1 MNSGEVGESVCGL
14 QKVKVLERQV
24 KLRVQ
29 MASREE
35 LYLLS
40 NDDGKRLYV
49 QMEVN
54 LDLWG
59 ESL

>member
-1 MNSGEVGESVCGL
+1 MCSTEGKGAWETGETRGPDDF
-14 QKVKVLERQV
+14 
-24 KLRVQ
+24 
-29 MASREE
+29 SREE
-35 LYLLS
+35 LYLS

>member
-1 MNSGEVGESVCGL
+1 MWSTEGKGAWETGETRGPDDF
-14 QKVKVLERQV
+14 
-24 KLRVQ
+24 
-29 MASREE
+29 SREE

-54 LDLWG
+54 LDL
-59 ESL
+59 